1 MRKAVQAVYILEEY
15 DGDAEISS
23 ALLGGR
29 RSSGGHQ
36 DNGKVSP
43 EQVWASRI
51 WIVVDTKECFLEQWA
66 VR

>member
-23 ALLGGR
+23 ALLRGR
-29 RSSGGHQ
+29 RSSGGYQ

-43 EQVWASRI
+43 EQV
-51 WIVVDTKECFLEQWA
+51 
-66 VR
+66 